1 MAVFGLKQPPVIS
14 NQMSAELR
22 VNLLLTSQNKGVLAH
37 KEKYFQLLCNPR
49 GVEQDLCEV

>member
-1 MAVFGLKQPPVIS
+1 MIPIIS

-37 KEKYFQLLCNPR
+37 EEKYFQLLCNPR
-49 GVEQDLCEV
+49 GVEQDLGEV

>member
-1 MAVFGLKQPPVIS
+1 MTPIIS

-49 GVEQDLCEV
+49 GVEQDLSEV